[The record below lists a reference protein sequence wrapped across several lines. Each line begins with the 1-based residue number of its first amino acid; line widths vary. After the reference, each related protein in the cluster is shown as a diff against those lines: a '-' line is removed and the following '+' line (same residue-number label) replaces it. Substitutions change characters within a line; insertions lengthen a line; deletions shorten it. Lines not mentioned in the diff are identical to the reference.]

1 MTPSARAGIGIYVP
15 GTTVLHRTPAGVKLL
30 FLVAA
35 AAVVA
40 VLHGWVASLTAFGV
54 AVGLLAWAGAGP
66 RMVARSIRGL
76 LVMAVLL
83 GAWQVWQSGWPRAVE
98 TVGDLLALALL
109 ATVLTVTTRV
119 DDLLDAITRGLRP
132 FRVVGVNAE
141 KVALAFSLTIR
152 TIPLTA
158 DLARE
163 AQQAAS
169 ARGLERSFRARLVP
183 FVIRAVAHAHATGAA
198 LHARGLADD

>member
-1 MTPSARAGIGIYVP
+1 MSTTVGNYVP
-15 GTTVLHRTPAGVKLL
+15 GRSLLHRAPAGAKLL
-30 FLVAA
+30 LLIAA
-35 AAVVA
+35 AVVVA
-40 VLHGWVASLTAFGV
+40 VLHGWIASLAVLVV
-54 AVGLLAWAGAGP
+54 AATLLAWAGAGP
-66 RMVARSIRGL
+66 LVVVRSIRAIA
-76 LVMAVLL
+76 VVAVLL
-83 GAWQVWQSGWPRAVE
+83 GVWQVWQFDWQHAVE
-98 TVGDLLALALL
+98 TVGDLLALVLL
-109 ATVLTVTTRV
+109 AAVLTTTTRV
-119 DDLLDAITRGLRP
+119 DDLLDAITRALRP
-132 FRVVGVNAE
+132 LRVVGVNAE

>member
-1 MTPSARAGIGIYVP
+1 VRSPILGQYVP
-15 GTTVLHRTPAGVKLL
+15 GDTPLHRMPAGIKLL
-30 FLVAA
+30 LLFAGGV
-35 AAVVA
+35 VVA
-40 VLHGWVASLTAFGV
+40 LLHGWVASVIAFGV
-54 AVGLLAWAGAGP
+54 ATALLAWAGAGP
-66 RMVARSIRGL
+66 RTVARSIRGIL
-76 LVMAVLL
+76 IVTGLVGV
-83 GAWQVWQSGWPRAVE
+83 WQVWQSGWPRAVE

-132 FRVVGVNAE
+132 FRRVGVNPE

-163 AQQAAS
+163 AQQAAA

-183 FVIRAVAHAHATGAA
+183 FVIRAVAHAQATGAA